1 MLKEIMDSIEI
12 AENFNKEC
20 EKKIL
25 KENEKALTKVINETV
40 EYIETFIILSDPKIT
55 YGSGYKTITYRNNRT
70 KGDFM
75 KLLIVLLQN
84 YFSDNERQEKLCSA
98 LEEKGYKNPKWGEDR
113 FDYIFE
119 FSIFNLDTKENNK
132 K

>member
-12 AENFNKEC
+12 AENFNKEF

-40 EYIETFIILSDPKIT
+40 ECIETFMTLSNPKIT
-55 YGSGYKTITYRNNRT
+55 YGSGYKTITYRTNQT
-70 KGDFM
+70 KGNFM

-84 YFSDNERQEKLCSA
+84 YFSDDERQEKLCNA

-132 K
+132 E